1 MTDLAALLQLADAAF
16 PAGGFGHSFGLET
29 AIVEGRVHD
38 GASLRAWIESYL
50 LDGCATLD
58 GAAMALFLRDRA
70 ALEPLDNRLAAAQ
83 PNAEIRRANAHL
95 ARATLDTYL
104 AMGIGGHA
112 VTVDGAIAG
121 TNDSAADAICSYRT
135 AIAAGRCAG
144 IHALA
149 AALGYRAIGA
159 APAVALQAHGTTIVT
174 ACASVAARA
183 VPLGQREIARI
194 RWTLRGAIGT
204 FGARALAAH
213 GIDDLRASATGCEID
228 GLRHRRLPARLF
240 AS

>member
-1 MTDLAALLQLADAAF
+1 MSELAALLQLADAAF

-29 AIVEGRVHD
+29 AIVDTRVRD
-38 GASLRAWIESYL
+38 AATLRAWIESYL
-50 LDGCATLD
+50 LETCATLD
-58 GAAMALFLRDRA
+58 GAALALLLRGEA
-70 ALEPLDNRLAAAQ
+70 PLERLDERVSAAQ

-104 AMGIGGHA
+104 AMGIA
-112 VTVDGAIAG
+112 DDAG
-121 TNDSAADAICSYRT
+121 ITSYRG

-149 AALGYRAIGA
+149 AALGYRAIS
-159 APAVALQAHGTTIVT
+159 APPPIALEAHATTIVT

-183 VPLGQREIARI
+183 VPLGQRDVARI
-194 RWTLRGAIGT
+194 RWTLREAIGT
-204 FGARALAAH
+204 FVQRALDAH
-213 GIDDLRASATGCEID
+213 GLDDLRSSAVACEID
-228 GLRHRRLPARLF
+228 GLQHRRLPARLF